1 MRRGRIFSGTTP
13 SVQVTILNGIKI
25 MNLYDAR
32 DKNRMKI
39 ATIGFVLFFDEKNAN
54 HVWVKAGTSEN
65 IFIYPL
71 ITFKWHE
78 IIDIIDLNL

>member
-13 SVQVTILNGIKI
+13 SVQVTILNYLKGIKI

-32 DKNRMKI
+32 DKNRMEI

-54 HVWVKAGTSEN
+54 HVWVKAGTSES
-65 IFIYPL
+65 IFIYPCTDY
-71 ITFKWHE
+71 I
-78 IIDIIDLNL
+78 